1 MRNQYFKTQI
11 LTLGIRSFLLFGL
24 AILGSWNL
32 SGQQNTAPFSVQVF
46 SSSDKAPLEGVQVA
60 LTPCFCGGITDR
72 DGKFSID
79 LRNGNYQVE
88 FFYLG
93 FRGIQKQITV
103 KDPVA
108 LTVYMEEEAEEL
120 SEVVLKARR
129 TTQNIESPQMGA
141 LQLQMQEIKKIPMA
155 GGEMDVLRGMTL
167 MPGVNSAGDVS
178 NGLSVR
184 GGSLDQNLILY
195 DYAPVFNP
203 THLFGLISVFTP
215 EVISQVDLYRAN
227 IPSRYGGRS
236 SSVLDVKSRNPY
248 PEKLTMSGG
257 IGLISSRLAIETP
270 LIKDKLNLSVGGR
283 AGFTDFLLPVF
294 SERLDNT
301 KAKFNDATLKLIWL
315 ASDRDQITLSG
326 FQSWDFY
333 QLDLISR
340 IQEINAKSNQYKFRT
355 LNGTLAWTHM
365 IDDKSSMRSVLV
377 ASDYRPENIF
387 PEQDNPNEIK
397 FKSGIKYY
405 SANTEY
411 LRFPSEKL
419 DWHTGLQ
426 AIRYQIE
433 PGDLNPGNGNS
444 INPVTL
450 NSEQGYEFAGY
461 ANLNL
466 KPSDAFSLSFG
477 LRLNHFVLAGP
488 FELPEFDS
496 QTDNLLGVTDFESG
510 AVTQYT
516 GLEPRLGFNYK
527 LGEHASLK
535 GSYARLNQ
543 YLQNLFNTTTPLPTS
558 RWKLSDPLIKPQQSD
573 AFGIGI
579 YQGLAEDRWEIS
591 MEAYY
596 RMSRNNLAYKAGADF
611 FLEPYLQ
618 REVIQ
623 TKGKAYGVE
632 LGLRKPEG
640 KVNGWLNYTYARS
653 FLKSNG
659 VDLRERINN
668 NQWYAAEFDRPHVL
682 NSTVNFEGDLYNT
695 LSFNFTL
702 QSGRPFSA
710 PNGVFRYRD
719 IDVPIFID
727 RNNLRLRPYHRLDL
741 SWTIKYGKKLNRKW
755 VGDWTFTVYNLY
767 GRRNPF
773 NLFYTQRQGSVN
785 GNVFLDSPLGSY
797 ELSVLNTP
805 VFGLTY
811 NFKFN

>member
-1 MRNQYFKTQI
+1 MRNRNKI
-11 LTLGIRSFLLFGL
+11 LGILGVLGSAILSLTMLLFTV
-24 AILGSWNL
+24 NL
-32 SGQQNTAPFSVQVF
+32 HAQQTTSKFSVQVF
-46 SSSDKAPLEGVQVA
+46 SADDNAPLEGVQVA
-60 LTPCFCGGITDR
+60 LTPCFCGGITDK
-72 DGKFSID
+72 DGNFSID
-79 LRNGNYQVE
+79 LRYGNYQVE

-93 FRGIQKQITV
+93 FKGEQRQITV
-103 KDPVA
+103 KDPVS
-108 LTVYMEEEAEEL
+108 LSIYMEEEAEAL
-120 SEVVLKARR
+120 SEVVLRARR

-141 LQLQMQEIKKIPMA
+141 LQLQIQEIKKIPMA

-167 MPGVNSAGDVS
+167 MPGVNGAGDIS

-248 PEKLTMSGG
+248 PEKFTMSGG

-283 AGFTDFLLPVF
+283 SGFTDFLLPVF

-315 ASDRDQITLSG
+315 AGENDQITLTG

-340 IQEINAKSNQYKFRT
+340 IQEINAKSNQYKFST

-365 IDDKSSMRSVLV
+365 IDEKSSLRSVLV
-377 ASDYRPENIF
+377 ASDYRPQNIF

-397 FKSGIKYY
+397 FKSAIRYL
-405 SANTEY
+405 SANAEY

-419 DWHTGLQ
+419 DWHAGFQ
-426 AIRYQIE
+426 GINYRIQ
-433 PGDLNPGNGNS
+433 PGDLDPGNGNS

-450 NSEQGYEFAGY
+450 DTEQGNELAAYTNINF
-461 ANLNL
+461 
-466 KPSDAFSLSFG
+466 KPSEAFSISTG
-477 LRLNHFVLAGP
+477 LRLNHFMLTGP
-488 FELPEFDS
+488 FVLPEFDP
-496 QTDNLLGVTDFESG
+496 QTDNLVSLTNLNSG
-510 AVTQYT
+510 TVTQFT
-516 GLEPRLGFNYK
+516 SLEPRLGLNYK
-527 LGEHASLK
+527 LGSHASLK

-573 AFGIGI
+573 AFGVGI

-591 MEAYY
+591 LEAYY

-623 TKGKAYGVE
+623 TEGKAYGVE
-632 LGLRKPEG
+632 LGVRKPEG
-640 KVNGWLNYTYARS
+640 KVNGWFNYTYARS
-653 FLKSNG
+653 FLRSNG
-659 VDLRERINN
+659 ASLRDRINN
-668 NQWYAAEFDRPHVL
+668 NNWYPAEFDRPHVL
-682 NSTVNFEGDLYNT
+682 NSTINFEGDLYNT

-702 QSGRPFSA
+702 QSGRPFSV
-710 PNGVFRYRD
+710 PNSVFSYRD

-727 RNNLRLRPYHRLDL
+727 RNNSRLRPYHRLDL
-741 SWTIKYGKKLNRKW
+741 SWKIRYGKKLNRRW
-755 VGDWTFTVYNLY
+755 VGDWTFTVFNLY

-785 GNVFLDSPLGSY
+785 GDVFLDSPLGSY

>member
-1 MRNQYFKTQI
+1 MR
-11 LTLGIRSFLLFGL
+11 TLNYIFGL
-24 AILGSWNL
+24 KHAALRSLLVAVVLIFGMPMHA
-32 SGQQNTAPFSVQVF
+32 QQNTVRFSVQVF
-46 SSSDKAPLEGVQVA
+46 SADDGAPLEGVQVA
-60 LTPCFCGGITDR
+60 LTPCFCGGITDQN
-72 DGKFSID
+72 GKFNID
-79 LRNGNYQVE
+79 LRIGNYDVE

-93 FRGIQKQITV
+93 FRGETRKITV

-108 LTVYMEEEAEEL
+108 LTVNMEEEAEEL
-120 SEVVLKARR
+120 SEVVLRARR

-155 GGEMDVLRGMTL
+155 GGELDVLRGMTL

-248 PEKLTMSGG
+248 PEKFTMSGG
-257 IGLISSRLAIETP
+257 VGLISSRLAIETP
-270 LIKDKLNLSVGGR
+270 LIKDKLNLSMGTR

-294 SERLDNT
+294 SDRLDNT

-315 ASDRDQITLSG
+315 AGERDQISFSG

-333 QLDLISR
+333 QLDLISK
-340 IQEINAKSNQYKFRT
+340 IQEINAKNNQYEFRT
-355 LNGTLAWTHM
+355 LNGTVAWTHM
-365 IDDKSSMRSVLV
+365 IDEKASMRSVLV

-387 PEQDNPNEIK
+387 PEQDNPNEIR
-397 FKSGIKYY
+397 FKSGIRYL
-405 SANTEY
+405 SANSEY

-419 DWHTGLQ
+419 DWHAGLQ
-426 AIRYQIE
+426 GIKYRID
-433 PGDLNPGNGNS
+433 PGDLDPGTGNS

-450 NSEQGYEFAGY
+450 DTEEGYEFAAY
-461 ANLNL
+461 TNLNL
-466 KPSDAFSLSFG
+466 KPSDRLGISAG
-477 LRLNHFVLAGP
+477 LRLNHFMLTGP
-488 FELPEFDS
+488 FKMPTFDPD
-496 QTDNLLGVTDFESG
+496 TDNLVSINEIAAGEPV
-510 AVTQYT
+510 VQYT
-516 GLEPRLGFNYK
+516 SLEPRLGLNYK
-527 LGEHASLK
+527 LGEHSSIK

-543 YLQNLFNTTTPLPTS
+543 YLQNIFNTTTPLPTS

-579 YQGLAEDRWEIS
+579 YQGFADDRWEVS
-591 MEAYY
+591 METYY

-618 REVIQ
+618 REVLQ
-623 TKGKAYGVE
+623 VDGKAYGVE
-632 LGLRKPEG
+632 LGVRKPEG

-659 VDLRERINN
+659 ENLRERINN
-668 NQWYAAEFDRPHVL
+668 NAWYPAEFDRPHVL

-710 PNGVFRYRD
+710 PNSVFRYRD

-727 RNNLRLRPYHRLDL
+727 RNNVRLRPYHRLDL
-741 SWTIKYGKKLNRKW
+741 SWKVKYGKKLNRRW
-755 VGDWTFTVYNLY
+755 IGDWTFTIYNLY

-773 NLFYTQRQGSVN
+773 NLFYSQRQGSVN
-785 GNVFLDSPLGSY
+785 GDIFLESPLGSY